1 MVEDVGRSD
10 AGCRGGSMVMVGAVG
25 ALGFVGSGRM
35 DAA

>member
-1 MVEDVGRSD
+1 MIKAVGRSD

-25 ALGFVGSGRM
+25 ALGLVGSGRM